1 MKRFFISTRMNF
13 PLIKIKKLL
22 GIQCHSVFVTNFKGE
37 NYFLISIEKASLE
50 IIQQKIIS
58 NISDPSLSIIEFNNS
73 FDYQGLELYVDPSLP
88 QIEDL
93 VNSFFVGGWIIEKG
107 NNNLYY
113 KICASQKDDIMNLAC
128 FLKYQGITF
137 GSSLEQL
144 PIVEI
149 QNLPLGFGTLNFNQ
163 LNDQFFH
170 ISIVYSIFSNN
181 EQSCTG
187 FILTKTFQESNE
199 LIKKMNMA
207 TIAHNQIIA
216 FHKFSSSSI
225 SSSLSNDSMMNSE
238 SFSSQNSFNQN
249 KIFFNNQK
257 NYGNQYFSQIY
268 PQLPS
273 SSTFNNNNNSQI
285 PTNQQKRQK
294 DIFIY
299 PSSFVRTVIIK
310 QSPFVVVE
318 ELKPLVEK
326 FGIVEKLSIIE
337 SNDDFTLFKVIYNKI
352 GSCDTILRSNL
363 FKNCAKMADI
373 CVSPLSISPVFQFFP
388 EPQQNENSNLSLF
401 DIKMNTVIVALE
413 KDDDLNAFFAK
424 MENYGIVNRLVYQFF
439 EDRMEVAVTFVQP
452 GSSKTLLNCKEYSSS
467 SVMADEL
474 FKYRS
479 SQQYLMQQNLYIQKR
494 QQQQQQQTSF
504 QPNPLQQQQQMSFQ
518 TNLQQQKVNFQL
530 NPQNQQQPMIFQPYL
545 QQQPMNMHQNPQQP
559 INFPMQNHQ
568 FHMSSSLQQQNFGE
582 ISSQLVNQ
590 QSSGASSNAFMFA
603 SGQNIQRQCLI
614 VSPPQNPYN

>member
-294 DIFIY
+294 DILIY

-494 QQQQQQQTSF
+494 QQQQTSF
-504 QPNPLQQQQQMSFQ
+504 QPNPLQQI
-518 TNLQQQKVNFQL
+518 LL
-530 NPQNQQQPMIFQPYL
+530 
-545 QQQPMNMHQNPQQP
+545 
-559 INFPMQNHQ
+559 
-568 FHMSSSLQQQNFGE
+568 
-582 ISSQLVNQ
+582 
-590 QSSGASSNAFMFA
+590 
-603 SGQNIQRQCLI
+603 
-614 VSPPQNPYN
+614 